1 MRMRVDVVE
10 VGTGM
15 DGDVGNVRCTE
26 GVVYLDLI
34 KEVCFVPLPRRD
46 SLLDSFF
53 EETGVIDISM
63 VYQGLEVI
71 LWLMSCEYVRR
82 Y

>member
-1 MRMRVDVVE
+1 MSVDVVE
-10 VGTGM
+10 VGAGM

-34 KEVCFVPLPRRD
+34 MEVCFVPLPHRG

-53 EETGVIDISM
+53 EETSVIDIST

-71 LWLMSCEYVRR
+71 LWLMLCEYV
-82 Y
+82 